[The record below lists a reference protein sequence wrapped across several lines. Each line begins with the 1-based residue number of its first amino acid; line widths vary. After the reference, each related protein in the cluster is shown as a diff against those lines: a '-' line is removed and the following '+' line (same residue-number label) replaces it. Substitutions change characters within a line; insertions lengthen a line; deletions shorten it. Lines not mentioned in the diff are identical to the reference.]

1 MAPWFHLQQPYYWP
15 RVWFPITPSTLFSIG
30 IIEIGIGMRKE
41 RNKQK
46 EAGIGPFKQKLDR
59 TEHNE
64 HART

>member
-1 MAPWFHLQQPYYWP
+1 
-15 RVWFPITPSTLFSIG
+15 
-30 IIEIGIGMRKE
+30 MRKE